1 MYLFD
6 ISNEIEWKL
15 LKKFEGCSFNNFNTI
30 RTEFSPNSELLVYRW
45 NKEIRIMST
54 STLEIVQVFKAP
66 CKWVN
71 AVFSDDGAYL
81 AV

>member
-1 MYLFD
+1 MYLYD
-6 ISNEIEWKL
+6 ITNEAEWKL
-15 LKKFEGCSFNNFNTI
+15 LLQFEGCSHNGFNTI
-30 RTEFSPNSELLVYRW
+30 RTEFSPDSELLVYRW

-54 STLEIVQVFKAP
+54 STLEIVRVFKASS
-66 CKWVN
+66 KWVN